1 MQDLDKM
8 KDELETTRKE
18 LDEMTM
24 TMLTIEEDRDMWRK
38 LFEDCNKK
46 QGEKIE
52 RLRREYKQ
60 RSERLSL
67 TAAVEKV
74 ISASIE
80 RPGTQQ

>member
-1 MQDLDKM
+1 
-8 KDELETTRKE
+8 
-18 LDEMTM
+18 MTK
-24 TMLTIEEDRDMWRK
+24 TVLTIEADRDMWRK

-46 QGEKIE
+46 QGEEIE

-74 ISASIE
+74 IPIFLVGSPRWNS
-80 RPGTQQ
+80 

>member
-1 MQDLDKM
+1 
-8 KDELETTRKE
+8 
-18 LDEMTM
+18 MTK
-24 TMLTIEEDRDMWRK
+24 TVLTIEEDRDMWRK

-46 QGEKIE
+46 QGEEIE

-74 ISASIE
+74 IPIFLVGSPRWNS
-80 RPGTQQ
+80 